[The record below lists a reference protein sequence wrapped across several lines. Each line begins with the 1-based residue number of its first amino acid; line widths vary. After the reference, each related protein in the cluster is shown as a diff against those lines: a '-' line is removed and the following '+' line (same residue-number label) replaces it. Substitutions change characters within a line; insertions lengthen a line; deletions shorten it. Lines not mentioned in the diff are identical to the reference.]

1 VDRSLSELT
10 IETWQSLSPVPLT
23 EADAAEIVDDFMGF
37 VSVLRR
43 WKTAES
49 SNA

>member
-1 VDRSLSELT
+1 MDRSLSELT

-23 EADAAEIVDDFMGF
+23 EADAAEIVADFMGF

-43 WKTAES
+43 WKEEES
-49 SNA
+49 SST